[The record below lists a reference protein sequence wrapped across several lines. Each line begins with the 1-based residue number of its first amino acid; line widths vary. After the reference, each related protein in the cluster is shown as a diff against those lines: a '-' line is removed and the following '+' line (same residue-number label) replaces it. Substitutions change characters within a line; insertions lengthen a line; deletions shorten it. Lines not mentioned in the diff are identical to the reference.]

1 MKLESLKNEKFE
13 KLAKQQMQFVTGGDS
28 DSTYKKTEQGNIQI
42 TGHSTLKDGR
52 YEYSED
58 RVGLNPDGSVSTK
71 EYLIGDIWY

>member
-28 DSTYKKTEQGNIQI
+28 DLTYEKTPQGNIQI

-52 YEYSED
+52 YEFSED
-58 RVGLNPDGSVSTK
+58 RKGYNPDGSLSTI